1 MSKQEIKLR
10 NPFLSAQLQST
21 EYVLDAFSPVD
32 TLLHPLP
39 LLAMATLHFS
49 VICSSSI
56 SDSPSAGAPCFSNW
70 LVQTSVI
77 LQHNCTTA
85 KLLALFVGY
94 SYHSPICLVVYNRAP
109 VLKLLAMLGDTG
121 HKLSFLF
128 LRQRENKTKN
138 RAAIHYPPLGVFYFG
153 ENFDSITLKENTSSL
168 STADAF

>member
-10 NPFLSAQLQST
+10 NQFLSAQLQST

-56 SDSPSAGAPCFSNW
+56 SDSPSAGAPCCSNW

-85 KLLALFVGY
+85 KLFALFLGY
-94 SYHSPICLVVYNRAP
+94 PYHSPICLVVYNRAP
-109 VLKLLAMLGDTG
+109 VIKLLAMLGDTG

-128 LRQRENKTKN
+128 FETERKQNQE
-138 RAAIHYPPLGVFYFG
+138 P
-153 ENFDSITLKENTSSL
+153 SSYTL
-168 STADAF
+168 STARSILLRRKF